1 MARSKKQI
9 CWVVAHPEIGTAF
22 VTADSWGQATVAA
35 ADFWG
40 VPWGKYVAGMELRQ
54 KKAARR
60 HLCCRCGRI
69 FHSPG
74 DLCEACIK
82 ILHTGPTAEKDV
94 VSGRKGQRLRCIT
107 APPEA
112 GREGV

>member
-1 MARSKKQI
+1 MARSEKQI

-22 VTADSWGQATVAA
+22 VTADSWEQATVAA

-54 KKAARR
+54 KKEAHR

-74 DLCEACIK
+74 ALCEACIK
-82 ILHTGPTAEKDV
+82 ILHTEEQETA
-94 VSGRKGQRLRCIT
+94 RRLKKT
-107 APPEA
+107 WYLGLKESAF
-112 GREGV
+112 GT

>member
-1 MARSKKQI
+1 MARSKKRI

-22 VTADSWGQATVAA
+22 VTADSWEQATVAV

-54 KKAARR
+54 KKEARR

-82 ILHTGPTAEKDV
+82 ILHTEERETARRLKKTWSLGTKD
-94 VSGRKGQRLRCIT
+94 SAFG
-107 APPEA
+107 A
-112 GREGV
+112 